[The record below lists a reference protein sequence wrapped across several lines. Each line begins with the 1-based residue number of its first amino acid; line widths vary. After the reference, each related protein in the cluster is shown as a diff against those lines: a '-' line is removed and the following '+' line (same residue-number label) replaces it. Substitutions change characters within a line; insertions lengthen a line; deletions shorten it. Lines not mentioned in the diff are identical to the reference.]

1 MFRFLFN
8 LLWFV
13 LGGLVMG
20 LGGWLAGLLC
30 AISVVGLPWARSCF
44 VIGNFSFWPFG
55 QEAISRQALTGR
67 RDWGTGSLGT
77 LGNVIWF
84 LVAGWWLAIGHLTS
98 ALACFLTVVGIPF
111 GLQHIKLAQIALAPV
126 GMTVVPKRW
135 AGFIPEGRLEQSC
148 DSPDQFD
155 GIGEQ
160 EHGVRVWSQSLATR
174 AGLACRLQVFCSAL
188 RRRG

>member
-20 LGGWLAGLLC
+20 LGWWLAGLLC

-44 VIGNFSFWPFG
+44 VIGNFAFWPFG
-55 QEAISRQALTGR
+55 QEAISRQTLTGC

-126 GMTVVPKRW
+126 GMAVVPKR
-135 AGFIPEGRLEQSC
+135 
-148 DSPDQFD
+148 
-155 GIGEQ
+155 
-160 EHGVRVWSQSLATR
+160 
-174 AGLACRLQVFCSAL
+174 
-188 RRRG
+188 